1 MIEASDPTI
10 APSSPVAGPV
20 APSWFLAALLAGAG
34 LVHLVM
40 VPTHLGLS
48 GVDGAGFLV
57 AGWVQV
63 GLAVLVVARPRRWVW
78 GTVLTAS
85 AALLVL
91 WIVSR
96 SAGLPVGSHAGES
109 EPVSF
114 VDGVTAGLE
123 AAAFLVAGAALR
135 GRVPNPGSRPL
146 RAGLAGVGVVAA
158 LALAT
163 GAVASPSARGHGGS
177 GHGHDAAASGH
188 GHGDGADG
196 AGSGHGHAGEADDLG
211 YAALANGQMGDHH
224 HGDPDSDAPPVEPSI
239 DPGDAGA
246 LAEQLALTA
255 PLVEA
260 YPTVAEAKAAGYR
273 QAGPFSP
280 GLGTHYN
287 PPTYST
293 MNTDGVMDAA
303 DIENAILI
311 YDGTDDEAPLAGFMY
326 MAYQE
331 TEPEGFVGD
340 LDRWHYHTAVCVVFN
355 EDGGID
361 TPFGADLTGVTE
373 EMCQAEGG
381 SLMDFTGY
389 MVHVWT
395 VPGYE
400 SSEGVFSDLNPTL
413 TCPDGTYHRIPIS
426 DIGDARSTCLAA

>member
-1 MIEASDPTI
+1 MIEESDRVVVSSAPT
-10 APSSPVAGPV
+10 APVTR
-20 APSWFLAALLAGAG
+20 SWFLAALLAGAG
-34 LVHLVM
+34 LIHMVM
-40 VPTHLGLS
+40 VPTHLDLS

-57 AGWVQV
+57 AGWVQL
-63 GLAVLVVARPRRWVW
+63 GLAILVVARPRQWVW
-78 GTVLTAS
+78 GATAAVSAVLLGA
-85 AALLVL
+85 

-96 SAGLPVGSHAGES
+96 SVGLPVGSHAGES
-109 EPVSF
+109 EPVAF
-114 VDGVTAGLE
+114 IDGVAAGL
-123 AAAFLVAGAALR
+123 AAAAILVAGAALL
-135 GRVPNPGSRPL
+135 GRAPNPRPRSL
-146 RAGLAGVGVVAA
+146 GAGLAGLGVVAA

-163 GAVASPSARGHGGS
+163 VAVTSPSARDHGGS
-177 GHGHDAAASGH
+177 GHGHESATPDHHGAAAPGH
-188 GHGDGADG
+188 GHG
-196 AGSGHGHAGEADDLG
+196 GEASGDDLG
-211 YAALANGQMGDHH
+211 YAALANGQMGDHN
-224 HGDPDSDAPPVEPSI
+224 HGDGGSDAPVDPSI
-239 DPGDAGA
+239 DPEDAGA

-260 YPTVAEAKAAGYR
+260 YPTVAAAKAAGYR

-293 MNTDGVMDAA
+293 MNTDGVMDPA

-311 YDGTDDEAPLAGFMY
+311 YDGIDDDAPLAGFMY

-331 TEPEGFVGD
+331 TEPEGFIGD
-340 LDRWHYHTAVCVVFN
+340 LDRWHYHTAVCVVFGD
-355 EDGGID
+355 DGVID

-373 EMCQAEGG
+373 EMCAAEGG

-400 SSEGVFSDLNPTL
+400 SSEGVFSDLNPGL
-413 TCPDGTYHRIPIS
+413 TCPDGTYHRIPI
-426 DIGDARSTCLAA
+426 DEIGDAKTTCLIT